1 MRHILTIIFMMVLSA
16 EVVADVRFIPSKA
29 GDHYVFIPEGNAE
42 SVLVVAHGKVN
53 KGEAPSDVAHRFS
66 KRWVQH
72 AQDHKAILIVPVF
85 DTERFGNRKGGYGG
99 YRNLLGKY
107 ARADRFV
114 NHLVDHY
121 AKKTLS
127 RSNRFYLYGH
137 SAGGQFVARYSV
149 THPARIK
156 KGVISAAGRYSYP
169 SKHSK
174 WPYGAGSLQREIK
187 WADGTLTSA
196 SFHPKLNSYAAA
208 AEVLE
213 VVVGGKDL
221 RKQPDRP
228 SHVGE
233 HRVDFARSWAEAMNR
248 NASKYGYDGNIK
260 VHVVPGV
267 GHDSARLTRKAVD
280 ILFADGVKPES
291 NIDQA
296 FAEAL
301 ELEKRWERVISR
313 VMENYFEF
321 LGKKGAYENLSNESI
336 SSMQKD
342 IRKELEARFSWSRLG
357 DEYISRAMSYC
368 DPWTLKEFAAVY
380 KGADA
385 SRTRKKEIS
394 ELYQTC
400 GAEGIKSSMTVIQA
414 AFKDAGPAVRKIVSS
429 YRNK

>member
-1 MRHILTIIFMMVLSA
+1 M
-16 EVVADVRFIPSKA
+16 
-29 GDHYVFIPEGNAE
+29 
-42 SVLVVAHGKVN
+42 
-53 KGEAPSDVAHRFS
+53 
-66 KRWVQH
+66 
-72 AQDHKAILIVPVF
+72 
-85 DTERFGNRKGGYGG
+85 
-99 YRNLLGKY
+99 
-107 ARADRFV
+107 
-114 NHLVDHY
+114 
-121 AKKTLS
+121 
-127 RSNRFYLYGH
+127 
-137 SAGGQFVARYSV
+137 
-149 THPARIK
+149 
-156 KGVISAAGRYSYP
+156 
-169 SKHSK
+169 
-174 WPYGAGSLQREIK
+174 
-187 WADGTLTSA
+187 
-196 SFHPKLNSYAAA
+196 
-208 AEVLE
+208 
-213 VVVGGKDL
+213 VVGGKDL

-291 NIDQA
+291 NIDKA

-429 YRNK
+429 YRKQ